1 MCYERVIYKVG
12 WDFFNLELKFRNDTI
27 ISVRNR
33 HKNSIKLKD
42 GFQNFWA
49 EVPSNGDHMYL
60 ITFIDN
66 FSQKSWDYFL
76 KQKANAC
83 KNFKIL
89 KFMSKNK
96 MGTPSKFWE

>member
-1 MCYERVIYKVG
+1 MKTKVYGFWIHTIVIIYVLGKSYIQSRMR
-12 WDFFNLELKFRNDTI
+12 FFNLELKFRNDTI
-27 ISVRNR
+27 IPVRNR

-42 GFQNFWA
+42 GFQNFWV

-83 KNFKIL
+83 KKI
-89 KFMSKNK
+89 
-96 MGTPSKFWE
+96 

>member
-1 MCYERVIYKVG
+1 M
-12 WDFFNLELKFRNDTI
+12 
-27 ISVRNR
+27 
-33 HKNSIKLKD
+33 KD
-42 GFQNFWA
+42 GFQNFWV

-83 KNFKIL
+83 KNFKIFKVYVKKQNGHTITIL
-89 KFMSKNK
+89 RINRLNMTNF
-96 MGTPSKFWE
+96 